1 MLHKVSIKNTSF
13 EKCHLWIWKEVA
25 QKQLNHTQPLVPSHL
40 YVIVG
45 VRLQAES
52 SSVMCLPESCQKLL
66 GAEVRHAEYLLSDL
80 HCVKYHREHLVF

>member
-1 MLHKVSIKNTSF
+1 M
-13 EKCHLWIWKEVA
+13 A

-40 YVIVG
+40 YVIAG
-45 VRLQAES
+45 VRLQ

-80 HCVKYHREHLVF
+80 HCVKYHREHWVF

>member
-1 MLHKVSIKNTSF
+1 M
-13 EKCHLWIWKEVA
+13 A
-25 QKQLNHTQPLVPSHL
+25 QKQLNHAKLLVPSHL

-66 GAEVRHAEYLLSDL
+66 GAEVRHAEYLLNNW
-80 HCVKYHREHLVF
+80 HCVKCHREQWSSNLELGSWKNPVS